1 MKTLRE
7 IEELTDSTLNSLD
20 SLQPVEANEYLY
32 AKIKNR
38 LQHNRQT
45 AAAYSRLLFRLSL
58 ALILFLGINIA
69 SFYLISALQRGA
81 NKPKGITAFSE
92 AYFPG
97 GNTYN
102 Y

>member
-7 IEELTDSTLNSLD
+7 IEELTDSTLNSLNK
-20 SLQPVEANEYLY
+20 LQTVEANEYLY

-38 LQHNRQT
+38 LQQNRQT
-45 AAAYSRLLFRLSL
+45 TAAYSRLMFRLSL
-58 ALILFLGINIA
+58 ALILFLAINIA
-69 SFYLISALQRGA
+69 SFYFLSARQRSA
-81 NKPKGITAFSE
+81 SKPKGITAFSE

-97 GNTYN
+97 NNSYN

>member
-7 IEELTDSTLNSLD
+7 IEELTDSTLNSLNG
-20 SLQPVEANEYLY
+20 LQTVEANEYLY

-38 LQHNRQT
+38 VQQYRQN
-45 AAAYSRLLFRLSL
+45 AAAYGRLMFRLSL
-58 ALILFLGINIA
+58 ALILFLGINVA
-69 SFYLISALQRGA
+69 SFYFLSVRHHT
-81 NKPKGITAFSE
+81 KPKGITAFSE

-97 GNTYN
+97 NNSYN